1 MRGFS
6 ESLLTAPAKRGL
18 RMDYLKDCILAA
30 DAATRTKA
38 SNYPEPF
45 ASRMAG
51 PEKKPLGDLF
61 GLSQFGVNLTTL
73 RSGAVSALHHQH
85 SRQDEWVYVL
95 NGEVTLHVGSD
106 SYLMHAGMCA
116 GFRAGGQPHHIQNSS
131 SSDATI
137 IEVGSRAE
145 GDEVSYATED
155 LVAAMNP
162 AGQWVFE
169 HKDGRPY

>member
-1 MRGFS
+1 
-6 ESLLTAPAKRGL
+6 
-18 RMDYLKDCILAA
+18 MDHPKGCIVAA
-30 DAATRTKA
+30 DAATRTKP

-51 PEKKPLGDLF
+51 REKKPLGDPF

-73 RSGAVSALHHQH
+73 SAGAASALHHQH
-85 SRQDEWVYVL
+85 SRQDEWVFVL

-106 SYLMHAGMCA
+106 SYLMQAGMCA
-116 GFRAGGQPHHIQNSS
+116 GFRAGGQPHHIQNNS

-137 IEVGSRAE
+137 IEVGSRAG
-145 GDEVSYATED
+145 GDEVSYPTDD
-155 LVAAMNP
+155 LIAAMNSI
-162 AGQWVFE
+162 GQWVFK